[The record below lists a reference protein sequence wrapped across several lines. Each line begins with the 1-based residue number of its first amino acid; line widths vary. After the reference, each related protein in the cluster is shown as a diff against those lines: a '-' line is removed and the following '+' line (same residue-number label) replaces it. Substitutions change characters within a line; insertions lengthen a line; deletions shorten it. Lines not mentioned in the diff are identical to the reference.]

1 MSKLDP
7 FPFLS
12 LASLELHKLLNPLNL
27 IGLRK
32 IWGAWKID
40 DGGNGPSFLPLYPC
54 YFPFTYSQVVGAT
67 CLSMPINNN
76 MGSEKENK

>member
-1 MSKLDP
+1 MSNLSPRFKKSQKNKNKKGMSKLDP

-32 IWGAWKID
+32 IWGA
-40 DGGNGPSFLPLYPC
+40 
-54 YFPFTYSQVVGAT
+54 
-67 CLSMPINNN
+67 
-76 MGSEKENK
+76 